1 MINSVYI
8 IGHKGWI
15 GNMYLTLFE
24 ERGIKYYFSDFRGE
38 SEELKQDILD
48 KGVSHVL
55 CCMGRTHGY
64 RDGKEYTTID
74 YLQSHDVL
82 NQNVNDNLFVPV
94 SLALFCDK
102 NSIHFTYMGT
112 GCIYT
117 YDDKHSIDGV
127 GFMEDDMPNFF
138 GSNYSVVKGHTN
150 NLMKYTNAL
159 TLRIRMPITSC
170 SSPRNFISKITTYEK
185 ICSIKN
191 SMSVL
196 PELLPL
202 SIEMMENM
210 DRGIY
215 NLTNP
220 GSISHNEILEM
231 YRDIVDP
238 KFTWKNFTIEEQD
251 KILSSKRSNNLLDTN
266 KLSNNYKVDDIYT
279 AVRKVM
285 INININIK
293 KN

>member
-1 MINSVYI
+1 MIDSVYI

-15 GNMYLTLFE
+15 GQMYLKILDKK
-24 ERGIKYYFSDFRGE
+24 GIKYYYSNHRGE
-38 SEELKQDILD
+38 SDEIKKDIID
-48 KGVSHVL
+48 KKVSHVL
-55 CCMGRTHGY
+55 CCMGRTHGF

-94 SLALFCDK
+94 SLALFCDSH
-102 NSIHFTYMGT
+102 NIHFTYMGT

-117 YDDKHSIDGV
+117 YDDNHIVDGV
-127 GFMEDDMPNFF
+127 GFTEEDEPNFY

-150 NLMKYTNAL
+150 ELMKYTNAL

-170 SSPRNFISKITTYEK
+170 LSPRNFITKITTYEK

-196 PELLPL
+196 DELLPL
-202 SIEMMENM
+202 SVSMMDNK
-210 DRGIY
+210 DTGIY

-231 YRDIVDP
+231 YRDIVDNE
-238 KFTWKNFTIEEQD
+238 FTWKNFTIEEQD
-251 KILSSKRSNNLLDTN
+251 KILSSKRSNNLLNTS
-266 KLSNNYKVDDIYT
+266 KLTKKYQVDSIDI
-279 AVRKVM
+279 A
-285 INININIK
+285 IK
-293 KN
+293 KVLNNLKKLKN

>member
-1 MINSVYI
+1 MIESVYI

-15 GNMYLTLFE
+15 GNMYLKLFE
-24 ERGIKYYFSDFRGE
+24 ERRIKYYFSDYRGE
-38 SEELKQDILD
+38 SEDIKKDILE
-48 KGVSHVL
+48 KNVSHVL

-82 NQNVNDNLFVPV
+82 NQNVNDNLFVPL
-94 SLALFCDK
+94 SLALFCDS
-102 NSIHFTYMGT
+102 NNIHFTYIGT

-117 YDDKHSIDGV
+117 YDDKYRIDGN
-127 GFMEDDMPNFF
+127 GFTEEDKPNFF

-150 NLMKYTNAL
+150 ELMKYTNAL

-170 SSPRNFISKITTYEK
+170 LSSRNFISKITSYEK

-202 SIEMMENM
+202 SITMMENKDM
-210 DRGIY
+210 GIY

-231 YRDIVDP
+231 YRDIVDNN
-238 KFTWKNFTIEEQD
+238 FTWNNFTIEEQD
-251 KILSSKRSNNLLDTN
+251 KLLSSKRSNNLMDTN
-266 KLSNNYKVDDIYT
+266 KLSNKYKVDNIDI
-279 AVRKVM
+279 AVRKVLLEM
-285 INININIK
+285 K
-293 KN
+293 KLKK

>member
-1 MINSVYI
+1 MISSVYI
-8 IGHKGWI
+8 IGYKGWI
-15 GNMYLTLFE
+15 GSMYLKLFE
-24 ERGIKYYFSDFRGE
+24 ERGIKYYFSDYRGE
-38 SEELKQDILD
+38 SEQVKKDILD

-55 CCMGRTHGY
+55 CCMGRTHGR
-64 RDGKEYTTID
+64 RDGVNYTTID

-94 SLALFCDK
+94 SLALFCDSH
-102 NSIHFTYMGT
+102 NIHFTYMGT

-117 YDDKHSIDGV
+117 YDNEHMIDGI
-127 GFMEDDMPNFF
+127 GFTEEDEPNFF

-170 SSPRNFISKITTYEK
+170 LSPRNFISKITTYEK

-202 SIEMMENM
+202 SLTMMNNK
-210 DRGIY
+210 DTGIY
-215 NLTNP
+215 NFTNP

-238 KFTWKNFTIEEQD
+238 GFTWKNFSLDEQD
-251 KILSSKRSNNLLDTN
+251 KVLSSKRSNNLMDTN
-266 KLSNNYKVDDIYT
+266 KLTSKYQVDDINT
-279 AVRKVM
+279 AVNKVLLDM
-285 INININIK
+285 K
-293 KN
+293 KLKN

>member
-1 MINSVYI
+1 MISSVYI

-15 GNMYLTLFE
+15 GSMYLKLFE
-24 ERGIKYYFSDFRGE
+24 ERGIKYYFSDYRGE
-38 SEELKQDILD
+38 SEEIKKDILD
-48 KGVSHVL
+48 RGASHVL
-55 CCMGRTHGY
+55 CCMGRTHGR
-64 RDGKEYTTID
+64 RDGVNYTTID

-82 NQNVNDNLFVPV
+82 NQNINDNLFVPV

-102 NSIHFTYMGT
+102 YNIHFTYMGT

-117 YDDKHSIDGV
+117 YDNEHMIDGL
-127 GFMEDDMPNFF
+127 GFTEEDSPNFF

-150 NLMKYTNAL
+150 ELMKYTNAL

-170 SSPRNFISKITTYEK
+170 LSPRNFITKITSYEK

-202 SIEMMENM
+202 SITMMENK
-210 DRGIY
+210 DNGIY
-215 NLTNP
+215 NFTNP

-231 YRDIVDP
+231 YRDIVNP
-238 KFTWKNFTIEEQD
+238 NFTWKNFTIEEQD
-251 KILSSKRSNNLLDTN
+251 KVLSSKRSNNLMDTI
-266 KLSNNYKVDDIYT
+266 KLTKKYQVDDINT
-279 AVRKVM
+279 AVRKVLLD
-285 INININIK
+285 IK
-293 KN
+293 KLKN

>member
-15 GNMYLTLFE
+15 GSMYLKLFE
-24 ERGIKYYFSDFRGE
+24 EKGIKYYFSNFRGE
-38 SEELKQDILD
+38 SEELRQDILD

-82 NQNVNDNLFVPV
+82 NQNVNDNLYVPV

-102 NSIHFTYMGT
+102 NNIHFTYMGT

-117 YDDKHSIDGV
+117 YDDNHFIDGI
-127 GFMEDDMPNFF
+127 GFTESDIPNFF

-150 NLMKYTNAL
+150 ELMKYTNAL

-170 SSPRNFISKITTYEK
+170 SSPRNFIRKITSYEK

-202 SIEMMENM
+202 SITMMENM

-231 YRDIVDP
+231 YRDIVDTS
-238 KFTWKNFTIEEQD
+238 FTWTNFSIEDQD

-266 KLSNNYKVDDIYT
+266 KLTNKYRVDDINT

>member
-1 MINSVYI
+1 MIESVYI
-8 IGHKGWI
+8 VGHKGWI
-15 GNMYLTLFE
+15 GQMYLKLFD
-24 ERGIKYYFSDFRGE
+24 ERNIKYYFSEHRGE
-38 SEELKQDILD
+38 SDEIKSDILE
-48 KGVSHVL
+48 KKVSHVL
-55 CCMGRTHGY
+55 CCMGRTHGC
-64 RDGKEYTTID
+64 RDGVNYTTID

-94 SLALFCDK
+94 SLALFCDYYK
-102 NSIHFTYMGT
+102 IHFTYMGT

-117 YDDKHSIDGV
+117 YDDEHNIDGI
-127 GFMEDDMPNFF
+127 GFNEEDSPNFF

-150 NLMKYTNAL
+150 ELMKYTNAL

-170 SSPRNFISKITTYEK
+170 LSPRNFITKITNYEK

-202 SIEMMENM
+202 SITMMENK
-210 DRGIY
+210 DTGIY

-238 KFTWKNFTIEEQD
+238 NFTWKNFTIEEQD
-251 KILSSKRSNNLLDTN
+251 KVLSSKRSNNLMDTN
-266 KLSNNYKVDDIYT
+266 KLSNKYKVDDINI
-279 AVRKVM
+279 AVNKVL
-285 INININIK
+285 INMK
-293 KN
+293 KLKN